1 MLDVL
6 VPEIGL
12 QRASI
17 DAVVGEL
24 EAAGVA
30 QHVRMHWEAEVG
42 RDAEPGDHLAKA
54 RRRERC
60 AALGRKDKRRRW
72 VLLALEPAER
82 PQLAAG
88 QRVNRLRAA
97 LEPAHMQAAMG
108 KVDRVP
114 AQRDQLAR
122 PQAMPVGDQ
131 DHGGVAV
138 AIAVLASCRDQPID
152 LGVGQVLARAD
163 LGVAA
168 PLRWSSL
175 VNCPINGGRRHQRQ
189 M

>member
-1 MLDVL
+1 
-6 VPEIGL
+6 
-12 QRASI
+12 
-17 DAVVGEL
+17 
-24 EAAGVA
+24 
-30 QHVRMHWEAEVG
+30 
-42 RDAEPGDHLAKA
+42 
-54 RRRERC
+54 
-60 AALGRKDKRRRW
+60 
-72 VLLALEPAER
+72 
-82 PQLAAG
+82 
-88 QRVNRLRAA
+88 
-97 LEPAHMQAAMG
+97 MG
-108 KVDRVP
+108 KVDGVP

-122 PQAMPVGDQ
+122 PQAMAVGDQ

-189 M
+189 MRFFHGFSGFSSATVPIMGHLRTV

>member
-1 MLDVL
+1 MC
-6 VPEIGL
+6 GCTGKSKSS
-12 QRASI
+12 R
-17 DAVVGEL
+17 
-24 EAAGVA
+24 
-30 QHVRMHWEAEVG
+30 HT
-42 RDAEPGDHLAKA
+42 EPGDHLAES
-54 RRRERC
+54 RRREWCTAFAREDEWR
-60 AALGRKDKRRRW
+60 GR
-72 VLLALEPAER
+72 VLLALEPAQR

-88 QRVNRLRAA
+88 QRVDGLRAA
-97 LEPAHMQAAMG
+97 LEPAHMEAAMG
-108 KVDRVP
+108 KIDGVP

-122 PQAMPVGDQ
+122 PQAMAVGDQ

-152 LGVGQVLARAD
+152 LGIGQVLARAD

-189 M
+189 MRFFHGFSGFSRATVP

>member
-1 MLDVL
+1 
-6 VPEIGL
+6 
-12 QRASI
+12 
-17 DAVVGEL
+17 
-24 EAAGVA
+24 
-30 QHVRMHWEAEVG
+30 
-42 RDAEPGDHLAKA
+42 
-54 RRRERC
+54 
-60 AALGRKDKRRRW
+60 
-72 VLLALEPAER
+72 
-82 PQLAAG
+82 
-88 QRVNRLRAA
+88 
-97 LEPAHMQAAMG
+97 MG
-108 KVDRVP
+108 KIDGVP

-122 PQAMPVGDQ
+122 PQAMAVGDQ

-189 M
+189 MRFFHGFSGFSAATVP

>member
-1 MLDVL
+1 MNGD
-6 VPEIGL
+6 
-12 QRASI
+12 
-17 DAVVGEL
+17 
-24 EAAGVA
+24 
-30 QHVRMHWEAEVG
+30 G
-42 RDAEPGDHLAKA
+42 R
-54 RRRERC
+54 
-60 AALGRKDKRRRW
+60 
-72 VLLALEPAER
+72 VLLALEPAQR

-88 QRVNRLRAA
+88 QRVDGLRAA
-97 LEPAHMQAAMG
+97 LEPAHMEAAMG
-108 KVDRVP
+108 KIDGVP

-175 VNCPINGGRRHQRQ
+175 VNCPINGGWRHQRQ
-189 M
+189 MRFFHGFSGFSSATVP

>member
-1 MLDVL
+1 
-6 VPEIGL
+6 
-12 QRASI
+12 
-17 DAVVGEL
+17 
-24 EAAGVA
+24 
-30 QHVRMHWEAEVG
+30 
-42 RDAEPGDHLAKA
+42 
-54 RRRERC
+54 
-60 AALGRKDKRRRW
+60 
-72 VLLALEPAER
+72 
-82 PQLAAG
+82 
-88 QRVNRLRAA
+88 
-97 LEPAHMQAAMG
+97 MG
-108 KVDRVP
+108 KIDGVP

-122 PQAMPVGDQ
+122 PQAMAVGDQ

-189 M
+189 MRFFHGFSGFSAATVPYNGRLWDTVQGKKRRFYGHNCSFRRGGSMGSAFKKR

>member
-1 MLDVL
+1 
-6 VPEIGL
+6 
-12 QRASI
+12 
-17 DAVVGEL
+17 
-24 EAAGVA
+24 
-30 QHVRMHWEAEVG
+30 
-42 RDAEPGDHLAKA
+42 
-54 RRRERC
+54 
-60 AALGRKDKRRRW
+60 
-72 VLLALEPAER
+72 
-82 PQLAAG
+82 
-88 QRVNRLRAA
+88 
-97 LEPAHMQAAMG
+97 MG
-108 KVDRVP
+108 KIDGVP

-122 PQAMPVGDQ
+122 PQAMAVGDQ

-189 M
+189 MRFFHGFSGLFRCDCPINRLLMGHCASQKSADAAGATAIPRPVGEGSQGRETPKRRAFWRRCQRMLLASLLTGNKQAVLTGAG